1 MGLSSY
7 ARYAGYL
14 VMFCDLS
21 PGLRLG
27 LPSFAR
33 DAGWKLWGCGSVG
46 IFIPQACA
54 MWLSSYARYAG
65 YLVMFCDQSPG
76 LRLGLRSFARYA
88 GWKLWGAG
96 WVGCIIIWGMKP

>member
-1 MGLSSY
+1 MGRPAGSVGTFIPQAC

-14 VMFCDLS
+14 VMFSDWS

-27 LPSFAR
+27 LP
-33 DAGWKLWGCGSVG
+33 
-46 IFIPQACA
+46 
-54 MWLSSYARYAG
+54 
-65 YLVMFCDQSPG
+65 
-76 LRLGLRSFARYA
+76 SFARYA